1 MQWRGG
7 LRRVLAPAGNSIP
20 RREILGYSRGKVGS
34 GARRSNGAKA
44 IARPAV
50 ESYREGLS

>member
-50 ESYREGLS
+50 G

>member
-1 MQWRGG
+1 MEWRGR
-7 LRRVLAPAGNSIP
+7 LRRVLAPVGVSIP
-20 RREILGYSRGKVGS
+20 RREILGYSRDNARS

-50 ESYREGLS
+50 G